1 MSEELTQFVKS
12 QLELHRNIL
21 LIVKHYID
29 NIIKEVFNIDP
40 ADLREKDQATYYALI
55 LELTRS
61 IFVNYS
67 VEKRKKTIN
76 H

>member
-1 MSEELTQFVKS
+1 MSEELAQFVKS

-21 LIVKHYID
+21 LIVKNYID
-29 NIIKEVFNIDP
+29 SIIEEVFNVDP
-40 ADLREKDQATYYALI
+40 SELREKDPSTYYALI

-67 VEKRKKTIN
+67 VEKRKKF
-76 H
+76 

>member
-1 MSEELTQFVKS
+1 MSEELAQFVKL

-21 LIVKHYID
+21 LIVKNYID
-29 NIIKEVFNIDP
+29 GIIEEVFNVDP
-40 ADLREKDQATYYALI
+40 SELREKDPSTYYALI

-67 VEKRKKTIN
+67 VEKRKKF
-76 H
+76 